1 MAMGSLLET
10 VFITGA
16 TCGGNARPARRRY
29 TERMKSVQ
37 LSELGAVAD
46 DVRKGETVEVRD
58 GETVVAKLTPV
69 RQPTIEERIDE
80 LARQGKVTKGT
91 GTLPDWF
98 FTEPLPDFGGSV
110 LEQLLNDR
118 KSRDW

>member
-1 MAMGSLLET
+1 
-10 VFITGA
+10 
-16 TCGGNARPARRRY
+16 
-29 TERMKSVQ
+29 MKSVQ
-37 LSELGAVAD
+37 LSELGAVAE

-58 GETVVAKLTPV
+58 GEKVVATLAPV
-69 RQPTIEERIDE
+69 RKQTIEERIDE

-110 LEQLLNDR
+110 LEQLLADRRKND
-118 KSRDW
+118 W